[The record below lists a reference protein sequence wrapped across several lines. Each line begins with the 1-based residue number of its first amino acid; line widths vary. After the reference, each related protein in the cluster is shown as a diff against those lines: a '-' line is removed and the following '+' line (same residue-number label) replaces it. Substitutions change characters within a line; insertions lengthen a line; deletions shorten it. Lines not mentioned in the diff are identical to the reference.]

1 MPWTHQ
7 ASNRILI
14 LHHFLLWVEWKHFMM
29 RMVECVMPDHE
40 SWIWVFSLCC
50 CQTGV
55 VLNVWWRERE
65 RDVFVRCLGT
75 LRAAALWP
83 ERADN
88 MFQQYEHDEDTAPAL
103 LLTVS
108 RSRGSITRSTDCLPA
123 VDTGQGWVRRGQ
135 NTREYFL
142 SLSTSQL
149 NPMIIALFATIINH
163 WKQDIFNQLLM
174 QMSLFNSL
182 VKMNKQLMSS
192 SHCFVT

>member
-1 MPWTHQ
+1 METFHDEDGGVCHARSWIMNL
-7 ASNRILI
+7 SVLSV
-14 LHHFLLWVEWKHFMM
+14 LLSDWSC
-29 RMVECVMPDHE
+29 VECV
-40 SWIWVFSLCC
+40 W
-50 CQTGV
+50 
-55 VLNVWWRERE
+55 RE

-88 MFQQYEHDEDTAPAL
+88 MFQQYEHDEDPAPAL

-108 RSRGSITRSTDCLPA
+108 RSRGSITSSTDCLPA
-123 VDTGQGWVRRGQ
+123 VDTRQGWVRRGQ